1 MFNSLK
7 KFFKKPPPEQAGD
20 SGHDARVAAC
30 ALLMEMASTDDEF
43 SAGEKEDILK
53 ILQNDSG
60 LSPDEAEAM
69 MAEAGKELKS
79 SLDLWQF
86 TNLINKNYSKDEKI
100 SVIETVWRVVYSDG
114 ILDKHEDYLVH
125 KLADLLH
132 LKHSELIDAKLKIL
146 KGNG

>member
-1 MFNSLK
+1 MFKSLK
-7 KFFKKPPPEQAGD
+7 KFFKKPAPEQTGD

-30 ALLMEMASTDDEF
+30 ALLMEMASADDEF
-43 SAGEKEDILK
+43 SGGEKEDILK
-53 ILQNDSG
+53 ILQSDSG
-60 LSPDEAEAM
+60 LSPEEADAI
-69 MAEAGKELKS
+69 MAEAGKELES

-100 SVIETVWRVVYSDG
+100 GVIETVWQVVYSDG